1 MPLNPKQNIVLEG
14 EYNLKGQKK
23 SFLKGALVLAAA
35 NLIVKLIGAFFKI
48 PLYELLGKDG
58 SGLFNV
64 AYQIYTFMFIIATA
78 GFPIAV
84 SKMVAESIAKGKEAE
99 ANKIF
104 RSARLLLGIIGIVGS
119 TILFVFSD
127 SLAALLNNKN
137 AALSIKAI
145 SPAVFLVSLV
155 SAYRGYFQGK
165 QNMYPTAFSE
175 VIEATAKL
183 LVGILFTVY
192 FMRMDID
199 PSLSVPIDFNAKTV
213 VSKNIRTVFA
223 AAGAIFGV
231 TVGTLCSLI
240 LMTLVNAFTKKAD
253 TGRALS
259 EKRAAQIIKELVII
273 SIPITIG
280 ASVSS
285 LTSLVDLATIM
296 NRLVVNPAVF
306 DRYAYLFDYGT
317 EFFKTIADEGLTAAE
332 ILEKKANMLYGMYT
346 GQAQTMFN
354 LPLTIVVAIGM
365 SVVPAI
371 SSQVAANRLE
381 DAKKT
386 TESAIRLTML
396 FAFPCALGMSV
407 LSKDILTLLYSDSD
421 AYLLLQKLSLAVI
434 FVAAVSV
441 TNSILQAYGKVYYP
455 VVNMLIGG
463 TVKVILNYNMIPV
476 KGIDG
481 APIATNICYAIIAVL
496 NLICIVR
503 FVKIKFSLGDLF
515 IRPGASAV
523 IMAACAVLL
532 SDLFKSVLGGGKIAV
547 LAAICCAGIIY
558 VVLIFVFGAVKE
570 DDIKNIPKGEK
581 ISACLK
587 KAKLLR

>member
-1 MPLNPKQNIVLEG
+1 MKN
-14 EYNLKGQKK
+14 QKK
-23 SFLKGALVLAAA
+23 SFIKGAIVLAFA
-35 NLIVKLIGAFFKI
+35 NLVVKLIGAFFKI
-48 PLYELLGKDG
+48 PLYELLDKDG

-84 SKMVAESIAKGKEAE
+84 SKMVAESIARGREKEAD
-99 ANKIF
+99 KIF
-104 RSARLLLGIIGIVGS
+104 RSARLLLGIIGITGS
-119 TILFVFSD
+119 LVLFFFSEQ
-127 SLAALLNNKN
+127 LAGILNNQS

-145 SPAVFLVSLV
+145 SPAVFLVALV

-183 LVGILFTVY
+183 LVGILFAVY

-199 PSLSVPIDFNAKTV
+199 PSLSALIDFQTKTV
-213 VSKNIRTVFA
+213 VSKSARTIFA

-240 LMTLVNAFTKKAD
+240 LMMTVSAFSKKERSAI
-253 TGRALS
+253 GIRE
-259 EKRAAQIIKELVII
+259 EKSTSRILKELVMI

-296 NRLVVNPAVF
+296 NRLVVNPEVF
-306 DRYAYLFDYGT
+306 NRYGYLFDYGT
-317 EFFKTIADEGLTAAE
+317 EFFRDITQDGLNAAQ

-354 LPLTIVVAIGM
+354 LPLTIVVALGM
-365 SVVPAI
+365 SIVPAI
-371 SSQVAANRLE
+371 SSQVAANRLD

-386 TESAIRLTML
+386 TESALRLTML
-396 FAFPCALGMSV
+396 FALPCAIGMSV
-407 LSKDILTLLYSDSD
+407 LSKEILALLYSDSD
-421 AYLLLQKLSLAVI
+421 AYLLLQKLSIAVI
-434 FVAAVSV
+434 FVAVVSV

-463 TVKVILNYNMIPV
+463 FVKVVLNYNMIPV

-481 APIATNICYAIIAVL
+481 APVATNVCYGIIAVL
-496 NLICIVR
+496 NLICIIR
-503 FVKIKFSLGDLF
+503 FVKIKFSIGDLF
-515 IRPGASAV
+515 LRPGAAAV
-523 IMAACAVLL
+523 VMGAAAVLL
-532 SDLFKSVLGGGKIAV
+532 SDFFTKLIGEGRIST
-547 LAAICCAGIIY
+547 LAAISGAGILY
-558 VVLIFVFGAVKE
+558 VILIFVFGAVKE
-570 DDIKNIPKGEK
+570 DDILNMPKGK
-581 ISACLK
+581 KVASLLK
-587 KAKLLR
+587 KARLMR